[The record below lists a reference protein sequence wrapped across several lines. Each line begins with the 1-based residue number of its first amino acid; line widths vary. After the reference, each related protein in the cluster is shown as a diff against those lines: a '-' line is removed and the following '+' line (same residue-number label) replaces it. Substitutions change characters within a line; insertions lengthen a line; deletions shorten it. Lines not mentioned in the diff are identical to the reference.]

1 MITAEE
7 LEKLNELKEKG
18 VITEEEFNQ
27 KREEFL
33 NDIDSQ
39 VAKYSDENIDIVF
52 SIKNNIFFNINI
64 ENKSDKDIEID
75 WNKTSFI
82 DNKKMNGNF
91 MYNGIAP
98 INRNS
103 ERPVEIIQSECSI
116 SKKIVPSINLID
128 WQDINNLSEGEIGIY
143 LVYKIDGKE
152 KRVKLLINHKYETN
166 EVPDDL
172 NPTEWIMIVLSI
184 LAAILVV
191 RGFIVVPG
199 YLFECFVPASFFAF
213 VAKSLLSICKDKE
226 IGIIEFL
233 FGICFGGL
241 FALLTLLA
249 LLGVNLWRFI

>member
-39 VAKYSDENIDIVF
+39 VAKYSDENVDIVF

-64 ENKSDKDIEID
+64 ENKSNNDIEID

-82 DNKKMNGNF
+82 ENQIMNGNF

-98 INRNS
+98 INSNNK
-103 ERPVEIIQSECSI
+103 RPPEIIPAECSI
-116 SKKIVPSINLID
+116 NKNIVPAINLINWENIKD
-128 WQDINNLSEGEIGIY
+128 LADGEIGIY
-143 LVYKIDGKE
+143 LVYKINEVE
-152 KRVKLLINHKYETN
+152 KRTKLLINHKNKIEASDKFN
-166 EVPDDL
+166 VSEG
-172 NPTEWIMIVLSI
+172 IMIILSI